1 MGSALVNVIKSE
13 LENVILQTL
22 IESGKLKVYLGYVDG
37 SLLLGKVDDIKH
49 IFDNFNSFDKN
60 LKFKMDGFEDNNNV
74 HFLDRTIDKIDTDL
88 Y

>member
-1 MGSALVNVIKSE
+1 MIKSE

-88 Y
+88 YWKPTHTG

>member
-1 MGSALVNVIKSE
+1 MIKSE

-60 LKFKMDGFEDNNNV
+60 LKFKMAGFEDNNV

-88 Y
+88 YWKPTHTG

>member
-22 IESGKLKVYLGYVDG
+22 IESGKLKVYLGYVNG

-60 LKFKMDGFEDNNNV
+60 LKFKMDGFEDNNV